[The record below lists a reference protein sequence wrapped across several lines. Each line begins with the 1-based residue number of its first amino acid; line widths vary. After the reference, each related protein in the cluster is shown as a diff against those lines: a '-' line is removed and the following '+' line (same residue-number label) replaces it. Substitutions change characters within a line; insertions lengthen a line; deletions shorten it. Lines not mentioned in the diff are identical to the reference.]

1 MVNRK
6 LIKVCGLRD
15 DENIRQVAALG
26 VDWIG
31 MIFWDR
37 SPRNVTMI
45 PTHAGIIPDRG
56 NLPPAPS
63 EGDLTPA
70 PSEGRGSELP
80 QAAHGAPLRVGVF
93 VDEMAQNIITRVV
106 NFQLDLIQLHGHE
119 TPTLIRNLRRTLD
132 PAAMGDSAPAAMA
145 DGAPTIHLGAI
156 RPGIKFIKAISVS
169 SADDIALYKQYEDC
183 VDYFLFDTKC
193 QTVGGS
199 GQQFDWSI
207 LADYD
212 GEKPFLLS
220 GGIGPDD
227 ATRLRSLFASSATA
241 VGGFPADKCIGIDL
255 NSRFETAP
263 GLKDI
268 DALKHFLTELQN

>member
-1 MVNRK
+1 MEK
-6 LIKVCGLRD
+6 MIIKVCGMRD
-15 DENIRQVAALG
+15 GENIRQVAELG

-31 MIFWDR
+31 MIFWPK

-56 NLPPAPS
+56 TDIGNFKS
-63 EGDLTPA
+63 K
-70 PSEGRGSELP
+70 
-80 QAAHGAPLRVGVF
+80 RVGVF

-132 PAAMGDSAPAAMA
+132 PD
-145 DGAPTIHLGAI
+145 I
-156 RPGIKFIKAISVS
+156 RPGVKFIKAISVES
-169 SADDIALYKQYEDC
+169 CDDIATYRDYEDC

-199 GQQFDWSI
+199 GEQFDWNV
-207 LADYD
+207 LEAYD
-212 GEKPFLLS
+212 GDVPFLLS

-227 ATRLRSLFASSATA
+227 AERVRNFHH
-241 VGGFPADKCIGIDL
+241 PKCIGIDL
-255 NSRFETAP
+255 NSRFETEPAI
-263 GLKDI
+263 KDI
-268 DALKHFLTELQN
+268 TKLKQFLEQL